1 MKKLTLYKVEINACA
16 LFIYERITLW
26 QSYKCNGRMV
36 ILNICHHFDLPCV
49 NYQLTD
55 EARIWD
61 CLECDTGAHVMGES
75 SHGIISSRP
84 FFYISLLSFGPHR
97 NWPFSNLWIGYME
110 EISIMFLPERHV
122 ISITII
128 MNLVTLWIAQFSV
141 LVYISVIYLMA

>member
-55 EARIWD
+55 EAGIWD
-61 CLECDTGAHVMGES
+61 CLECDTGAHVMGQS
-75 SHGIISSRP
+75 SHGIIS
-84 FFYISLLSFGPHR
+84 HVH
-97 NWPFSNLWIGYME
+97 FSTLVYSASVLIETGQFCILGHSPIFE
-110 EISIMFLPERHV
+110 
-122 ISITII
+122 
-128 MNLVTLWIAQFSV
+128 LVTWSKFQ
-141 LVYISVIYLMA
+141 